1 MWNAVALNQ
10 CLVMNQNCSYTKF
23 QERSQKNR
31 VFLTERKISP
41 LLEATVY
48 VRIRSNSR
56 RPNVKRVYFSHY
68 KTNLL

>member
-1 MWNAVALNQ
+1 MWYAVALNQ

-48 VRIRSNSR
+48 VRIK
-56 RPNVKRVYFSHY
+56 VKFTEAKR
-68 KTNLL
+68 KTCGFFPL